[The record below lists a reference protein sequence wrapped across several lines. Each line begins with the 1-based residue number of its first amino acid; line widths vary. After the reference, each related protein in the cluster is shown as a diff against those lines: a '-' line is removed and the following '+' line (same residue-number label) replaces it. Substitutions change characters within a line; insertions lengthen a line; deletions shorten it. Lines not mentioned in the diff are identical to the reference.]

1 MPKQILF
8 VIEVVEN
15 STSCDFCFT
24 FYIRKTNSII
34 SLARKSLK
42 LSLSIDSLFFVSFL
56 SILIE

>member
-34 SLARKSLK
+34 SPCQKELET
-42 LSLSIDSLFFVSFL
+42 LS
-56 SILIE
+56 EY